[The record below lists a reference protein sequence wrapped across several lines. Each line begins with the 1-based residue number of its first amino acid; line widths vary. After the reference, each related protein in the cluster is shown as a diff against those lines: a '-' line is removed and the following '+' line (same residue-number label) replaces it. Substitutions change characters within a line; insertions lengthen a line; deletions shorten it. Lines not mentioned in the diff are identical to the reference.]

1 MRDRFIEKYTIESK
15 PRVWNML
22 WLERQNMMIY
32 IGILSS
38 PTCRSVNGV
47 DIFNFTPRCKHNH
60 DHCHYKSPILHEV
73 LLNGLLPFM
82 QKPLDRHH
90 IRLKL
95 CSLSHAK
102 LHSLKIS
109 CGKPFH
115 KSENVCKLTTMVL
128 DIDRHI
134 LFIC

>member
-60 DHCHYKSPILHEV
+60 DHCHYKSPILHDV
-73 LLNGLLPFM
+73 LLNDRLHLNR
-82 QKPLDRHH
+82 RHH
-90 IRLKL
+90 IRSKL
-95 CSLSHAK
+95 LSLSHAK
-102 LHSLKIS
+102 LNSFEDLRWKATSQIRNCRQTYNNGLGYSPSHT
-109 CGKPFH
+109 FQ
-115 KSENVCKLTTMVL
+115 
-128 DIDRHI
+128 
-134 LFIC
+134 IC